1 MHRRGYGRCINDWG
15 ILVRFTKAILLG
27 AAAFMLAGCGG
38 GVSTPEDVRGVWSDA
53 CPTGM
58 LGVDADTIHFL
69 YPSKSEFKLTGS
81 EWDGKTWRATFTNA
95 SGNTITDN
103 YVLENG
109 QLFVDTVTV
118 DGKTSTGNR
127 IHMTKC
133 D

>member
-1 MHRRGYGRCINDWG
+1 MANRYAEASTIWG
-15 ILVRFTKAILLG
+15 KRMTFTKVILFG
-27 AAAFMLAGCGG
+27 AAAVLLAGCGG
-38 GVSTPEDVRGVWSDA
+38 GVSTPEEVRGVWSDA

-81 EWDGKTWRATFTNA
+81 EWDGHTWKATFTNA
-95 SGNTITDN
+95 TGNTITDN
-103 YVLENG
+103 YVLENN

-133 D
+133 E